1 VTGIG
6 KHAEESCSICLQ
18 QDGQSWSV
26 FQDIEDEMDLNI
38 LHCKVFGNQ
47 TPAELSGQLHPKS
60 AHNKRER
67 FISEPT
73 SNSLPYFLLITV
85 PHMWW
90 ALLHKKIVDLQQ
102 KNANERKVKNS
113 GSENIKQFS

>member
-1 VTGIG
+1 
-6 KHAEESCSICLQ
+6 
-18 QDGQSWSV
+18 
-26 FQDIEDEMDLNI
+26 MDLNI

-67 FISEPT
+67 FISEQNKHKPT

-85 PHMWW
+85 PHMCW
-90 ALLHKKIVDLQQ
+90 ALLHNKIVDLQQ

-113 GSENIKQFS
+113 ESENIKKIS